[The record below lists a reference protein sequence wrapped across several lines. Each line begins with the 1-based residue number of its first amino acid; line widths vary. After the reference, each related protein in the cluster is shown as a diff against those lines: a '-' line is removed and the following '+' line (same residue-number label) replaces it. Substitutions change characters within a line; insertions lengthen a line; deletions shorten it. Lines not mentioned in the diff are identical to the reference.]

1 MSTFQG
7 KSQGSSM
14 NLQELNRL
22 KQICEKYDS
31 DDDSIIYSTE
41 FNTILEKAATTD
53 LAQTPGLTEDL
64 AYINKIL
71 GDMCYYE
78 KNYEQS
84 LAHYDAAVYYYS
96 KLNQKADL
104 AAAIQ
109 GVSDASFMLDQFA
122 KVLEYNPIVLEY
134 YKEVKEEAKA
144 ADSNYY
150 MAESYYQLND
160 YENAAQYSHQA
171 LAYYEKVR
179 DISNMAYC
187 FVQLAKIHFYN
198 DNYTEAI
205 RFYKKAANAHQQL
218 GQLEELVT
226 DYLDLGHSYYFD
238 DQNENAK
245 STYLEALAVLRK
257 NYDLDNLRIAY
268 IRLIRTCYQM
278 DEYQEVI
285 EFGTKALKLYGEA
298 EPQHDLIEIYS
309 VLGDIY
315 YFQENYSKAITA
327 YSEAEWRCSIY
338 FEDDDDLRKKG
349 QLNKDM
355 FQCCYDMNDFDNAIQ
370 FLQQAIEIN
379 EENDF
384 QTELADNF
392 LDLAR
397 TLFRG
402 KKEAKEAY
410 EYCLKALEILDE
422 EDEPVLKGKIH
433 ELTGDIHLDIKFHSG
448 KGHLSPDIFRDA
460 ISSYSKAFTC
470 FQEAGETDMQDMA
483 LKKINIVKAEM

>member
-1 MSTFQG
+1 MSTFPG

-14 NLQELNRL
+14 NLQELERL
-22 KQICEKYDS
+22 KQICEKYDA

-41 FNTILEKAATTD
+41 FNAILEKTGSTG
-53 LAQTPGLTEDL
+53 LAQNPGLTEDL

-78 KNYEQS
+78 KNYEQA

-134 YKEVKEEAKA
+134 YKEIKEEAKV

-150 MAESYYQLND
+150 LAESYFRLDD

-171 LAYYEKVR
+171 LAYYEKVS
-179 DISNMAYC
+179 DISGMAYC

-198 DNYTEAI
+198 DNYSEAI
-205 RFYKKAANAHQQL
+205 RFYKKAANMHQQL
-218 GQLEELVT
+218 GQMEELT
-226 DYLDLGHSYYFD
+226 SDYLELGQAYYFD

-245 STYLEALAVLRK
+245 SAYLEALATLRK
-257 NYDLDNLRIAY
+257 NYNLYNLRIAY
-268 IRLIRTCYQM
+268 IRLIKTCYHL
-278 DEYQEVI
+278 DEYQEAI
-285 EFGTKALKLYGEA
+285 EFGTKALKLYGEDEA
-298 EPQHDLIEIYS
+298 QHDLIEIYS
-309 VLGDIY
+309 VLGDTY
-315 YFQENYSKAITA
+315 YLQEKYSQAITA

-338 FEDDDDLRKKG
+338 FEDEDDLLKKG

-384 QTELADNF
+384 LTELADNY

-410 EYCLKALEILDE
+410 EYCIKALEILNE
-422 EDEPVLKGKIH
+422 EDEPVLKGKTH
-433 ELTGDIHLDIKFHSG
+433 ELIGDIHLDIKFHSG
-448 KGHLSPDIFRDA
+448 KGPLSPEILRDA
-460 ISSYSKAFTC
+460 ISNYSKAFTC
-470 FQEAGETDMQDMA
+470 FQEAGETDMQDLA